1 MTQEIKVKE
10 PVVSDRY
17 LKWLLKRKA
26 TLEREYNDAQE
37 IGIKKHK
44 GTRLKQIK
52 DCLHYI
58 NTH

>member
-1 MTQEIKVKE
+1 MAEEPKIKE

-26 TLEREYNDAQE
+26 KLEGEYNATME
-37 IGIKKHK
+37 IGIRKHK